1 MLESKQTYNPY
12 HLSSYKMIDDT
23 EGDLSPGSKGDGGP
37 FGDIPLHEIN
47 YISKQIG
54 FGHLQGDKNVGGEDS
69 KKIF

>member
-1 MLESKQTYNPY
+1 
-12 HLSSYKMIDDT
+12 MIDDT

-54 FGHLQGDKNVGGEDS
+54 FGHMQGDKNVGGEDS